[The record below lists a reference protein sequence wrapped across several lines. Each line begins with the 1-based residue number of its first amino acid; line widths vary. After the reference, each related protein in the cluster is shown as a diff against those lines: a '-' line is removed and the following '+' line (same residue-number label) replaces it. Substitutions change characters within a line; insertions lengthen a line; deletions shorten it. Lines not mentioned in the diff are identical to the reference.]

1 MLASADV
8 ANGCGTATSIASHM
22 RRPLEM
28 DSGELLT
35 RWTVR
40 IAMICYGLSIAM
52 RLSRRSPASQ
62 STSPDE
68 RRIPSAVVALWSI
81 GCAFYLAHFYFAF
94 KYFMRWSHAVAVEH
108 TAVRSAEVVGLR
120 FGGGIYFNYAFT
132 AVWLFDAA
140 WMLCAPDRYARRPRW
155 YDYVVHGFMG
165 FMAFHAVVT
174 FGPSPTR
181 WYGVAACVLLAAI
194 WLRARS
200 QREPRSATA

>member
-1 MLASADV
+1 MLAPASV
-8 ANGCGTATSIASHM
+8 ANGCGAASSIAKHF
-22 RRPLEM
+22 RRTIEM

-40 IAMICYGLSIAM
+40 IAMICYGLSIGL
-52 RLSRRSPASQ
+52 RLSR
-62 STSPDE
+62 TSSADAK
-68 RRIPSAVVALWSI
+68 RIPNAVVALWST

-132 AVWLFDAA
+132 VVWLIDAA
-140 WMLCAPDRYARRPRW
+140 WMLFAADGYARRPRW
-155 YDYVVHGFMG
+155 YDYVLHGFMG

-181 WYGVAACVLLAAI
+181 WYGVAACVVLAAI

-200 QREPRSATA
+200 QREPREATA